1 MEHTFDI
8 TDSNIQEAYD
18 IMDDGQLYTGKD
30 DEGNMTISQKFV
42 NYILVQHFQDNGW
55 IRNEYIYLDGMVEN
69 MYSKS

>member
-1 MEHTFDI
+1 MGQTFDI

-42 NYILVQHFQDNGW
+42 NYN
-55 IRNEYIYLDGMVEN
+55 
-69 MYSKS
+69 